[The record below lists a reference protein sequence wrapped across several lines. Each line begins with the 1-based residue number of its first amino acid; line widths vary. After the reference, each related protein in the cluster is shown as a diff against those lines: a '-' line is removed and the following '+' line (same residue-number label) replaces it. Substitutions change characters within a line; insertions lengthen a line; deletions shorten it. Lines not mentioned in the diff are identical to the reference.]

1 MKVGIQTG
9 RLVSNKWSVVT
20 ICVQPSQGRLTT
32 YVDGRLSS
40 ISVDLLPSELRLHHR
55 IVVGGSKQAS
65 VCAGD
70 VRRIV
75 IHNTSL
81 QEEHV
86 KQLHP
91 LHSRR
96 QEPRDRRALG
106 QGSGTDSRIAGPQE
120 ASSGFR
126 VMKVWVRRESHT
138 PKKQDNSII
147 VVCMYGID
155 APDSFPV

>member
-86 KQLHP
+86 KQLRYTLADKNP
-91 LHSRR
+91 ATGGLWVKVQARIR
-96 QEPRDRRALG
+96 GLLARKKPRPVLG
-106 QGSGTDSRIAGPQE
+106 
-120 ASSGFR
+120 
-126 VMKVWVRRESHT
+126 
-138 PKKQDNSII
+138 
-147 VVCMYGID
+147 
-155 APDSFPV
+155 